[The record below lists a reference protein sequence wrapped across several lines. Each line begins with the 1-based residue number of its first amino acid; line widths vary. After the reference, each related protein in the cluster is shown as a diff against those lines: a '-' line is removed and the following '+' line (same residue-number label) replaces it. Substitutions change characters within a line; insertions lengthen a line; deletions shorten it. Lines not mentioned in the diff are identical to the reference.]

1 MIILAAGPALVIKDH
16 FVVLRR
22 LQGMRRQGALTMA
35 LWSAAELTGALIGGL
50 VGGMTMLCLG
60 WLAMSTVCAV
70 IALPVLIRAMRR
82 QPTGD
87 ESHQGPLVK
96 VASLGIEDG
105 G

>member
-1 MIILAAGPALVIKDH
+1 MG
-16 FVVLRR
+16 
-22 LQGMRRQGALTMA
+22 
-35 LWSAAELTGALIGGL
+35 LWTAAELTGAVAGGL
-50 VGGMTMLCLG
+50 AGGMTMLCLG
-60 WLAMSTVCAV
+60 WLAMSTACAL
-70 IALPVLIRAMRR
+70 IALPVLIRALRK